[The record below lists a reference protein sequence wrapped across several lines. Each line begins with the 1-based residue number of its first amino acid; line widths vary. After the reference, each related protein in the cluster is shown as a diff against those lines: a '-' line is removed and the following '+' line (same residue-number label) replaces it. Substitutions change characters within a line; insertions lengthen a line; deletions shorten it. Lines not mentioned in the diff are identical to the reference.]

1 MTHAD
6 LPEVLTLAGLLHPGY
21 PESAAVF
28 ADRLALA
35 PGCCRMLPSLG
46 HASLD
51 HASLNLASLGYAI
64 AHPWAGT
71 VPPPLDS
78 VLGTLPALPDCL
90 HLHDIALHPAAR
102 GSGQAAAVV
111 TALLAA
117 AAAAGLGRASLLALP
132 GKADYWARLGF
143 RPAAW
148 PSGPALDRYGPG
160 ALPMERRLSRCV
172 P

>member
-1 MTHAD
+1 MNWRPMTAAD
-6 LPEVLTLAGLLHPGY
+6 LPEVLALAGLLHPGY

-35 PGCCRMLPSLG
+35 PGFCRMLPGLG
-46 HASLD
+46 HAI
-51 HASLNLASLGYAI
+51 LGYAI
-64 AHPWAGT
+64 AHPWAGMA
-71 VPPPLDS
+71 PPPLDT
-78 VLGTLPALPDCL
+78 VLGRLPAPPEVL

-111 TALLAA
+111 AALLAD

-148 PSGPALDRYGPG
+148 PPGPALASYGPG
-160 ALPMERRLSRCV
+160 ALPMERPLSRTA